1 MTVDILISNMI
12 FGKLKILSAK
22 ENAGLEESRQLFEQY
37 VAFPLA
43 LWFNKKNIEDL
54 TATRLKNDFV
64 YNLATG
70 NYASFSEMVRQGAN
84 LHFDLTRP
92 YTCIVLKASL
102 RGNDKDT
109 VEYSERIACYI
120 AEIEEILLREGA
132 QRGRKIMVS
141 NLSLEFVVFLEN
153 RDPSPREAVEQYL
166 DAADRRLCQQFPF
179 FTLLWGFSEISLE
192 NQEFSRLYSN
202 ARLALQYCAAAKD
215 GRRRFAYKDTRKAS
229 IVSVLSEHPRVQKDA
244 AEVLG
249 ELLAY
254 DSRWE
259 TGLLN
264 TLTCYIVNNYNLNQT
279 ARDLHI
285 HRQSLRYRLEKIQ
298 QLTGMSL
305 KDHGDLFVLEA
316 LSRIHVSY

>member
-1 MTVDILISNMI
+1 MTVVIDISNMY

-153 RDPSPREAVEQYL
+153 RDPSPRETVEQYL
-166 DAADRRLCQQFPF
+166 DAQIAGSVSNSLFLLF
-179 FTLLWGFSEISLE
+179 FGDSVKSAWKIRSLAVYTAMPVWRC
-192 NQEFSRLYSN
+192 NIVPPQRTAAAGLPIKIPAKLRLYLFYRN
-202 ARLALQYCAAAKD
+202 IPGFKRM
-215 GRRRFAYKDTRKAS
+215 R
-229 IVSVLSEHPRVQKDA
+229 QKC
-244 AEVLG
+244 
-249 ELLAY
+249 
-254 DSRWE
+254 WE
-259 TGLLN
+259 G
-264 TLTCYIVNNYNLNQT
+264 
-279 ARDLHI
+279 
-285 HRQSLRYRLEKIQ
+285 S
-298 QLTGMSL
+298 
-305 KDHGDLFVLEA
+305 
-316 LSRIHVSY
+316 